1 MFASHLHLIVYS
13 LAVVLL
19 GSLLYCIVT
28 LVGPILF
35 PTIIRYPWPKQAQ
48 QGARDKNITVA
59 LAGSFN
65 PPHKGH
71 LAMILYLAE
80 RYVALFSSLPR
91 RAIQDDLVHANSGRW
106 ILLLMSFRLLCRSQL
121 SESDCRCGEKSV
133 EALPSGTRTAS

>member
-1 MFASHLHLIVYS
+1 MFASHLHLTVYT

-19 GSLLYCIVT
+19 GSLLYCIIT

-35 PTIIRYPWPKQAQ
+35 PTIIRYPWPKQSQ
-48 QGARDKNITVA
+48 RGARDKNLTVV

-80 RYVALFSSLPR
+80 RYVALFSDYLGTNYGDPREFKLWSLDT
-91 RAIQDDLVHANSGRW
+91 A
-106 ILLLMSFRLLCRSQL
+106 RL
-121 SESDCRCGEKSV
+121 
-133 EALPSGTRTAS
+133 TN

>member
-35 PTIIRYPWPKQAQ
+35 PTIIRYPWPKQSQ

-91 RAIQDDLVHANSGRW
+91 SDHF
-106 ILLLMSFRLLCRSQL
+106 LLGQPRPCKLWSL
-121 SESDCRCGEKSV
+121 D
-133 EALPSGTRTAS
+133 TASNVVSFALSIAVIRE